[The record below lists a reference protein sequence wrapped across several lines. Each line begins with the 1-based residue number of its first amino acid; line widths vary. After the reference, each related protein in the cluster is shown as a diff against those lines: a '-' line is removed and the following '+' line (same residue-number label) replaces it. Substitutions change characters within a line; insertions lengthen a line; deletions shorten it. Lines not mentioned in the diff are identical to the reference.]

1 MEEEVECEAG
11 HRGVR
16 KSAVDFTER
25 VFKKPAYRYL
35 KRLLLIP
42 YRYLKRLLLIP

>member
-1 MEEEVECEAG
+1 VEVEVECEAG
-11 HRGVR
+11 YRGAR

-25 VFKKPAYRYL
+25 VVKNPAYRYL